1 MELEHIRISKPGHED
16 EETESPSRTEEVILL
31 SCAFTRRALPFRV
44 ERTRRIDQK
53 TKKRHP
59 SLPDNLF
66 LAVMTDA
73 GHLLSDVAGLGVSLL
88 AIKVSTWEA
97 NPRNSSGFKRLKVLA
112 DFLSVQL
119 LKENINIQGAYLHAM
134 ADMIQ
139 SLGVLIGGGIIWV
152 KPKWVL
158 VDLICTLVFS
168 AFPLAATLPMLKNI
182 FWILMERAPREMD
195 IEKVERGL
203 KCIKGVKIVH
213 GLHVWEITVERELY
227 CLAMSCPNPVLV
239 LKRSFLML

>member
-1 MELEHIRISKPGHED
+1 
-16 EETESPSRTEEVILL
+16 
-31 SCAFTRRALPFRV
+31 
-44 ERTRRIDQK
+44 
-53 TKKRHP
+53 
-59 SLPDNLF
+59 
-66 LAVMTDA
+66 
-73 GHLLSDVAGLGVSLL
+73 
-88 AIKVSTWEA
+88 
-97 NPRNSSGFKRLKVLA
+97 
-112 DFLSVQL
+112 
-119 LKENINIQGAYLHAM
+119 M

-168 AFPLAATLPMLKNI
+168 SFPLAATLPMLKNI

-213 GLHVWEITVERELY
+213 GLHVWEITVEGELY

-239 LKRSFLML
+239 LKRSFLIGVSLLAIKVSSWEANPRNSFGFKRLKVLAAFLSVQLVWLVSRVIIYEFKDFLAKLRGQ